1 MNEVNARF
9 YVLLDLDTM
18 QFLQDYQLGGINTL
32 YVLKADQFNS
42 KEEAEEAKSTL
53 QNKDR
58 ITVKEV
64 QVIVCNMP

>member
-9 YVLLDLDTM
+9 YVLVDLDTM

-32 YVLKADQFNS
+32 YVLKADQFKS